1 MADFNFDPMNIKLS
15 DIKVIE
21 RDFGVPF
28 MKFIQRVGKGSGIDM
43 GELSVSELQAM
54 IYIAGAAGGGKKFSL
69 KELDDMSFG
78 DLTGILSDMNI
89 ESEIINPTTG

>member
-28 MKFIQRVGKGSGIDM
+28 MKFIGRIGKSDGIDM
-43 GELSVSELQAM
+43 GELSMSELQAM
-54 IYIAGAAGGGKKFSL
+54 IYIAGAAGGTKRFSL

-78 DLTGILSDMNI
+78 DLTNILSDLNI
-89 ESEIINPTTG
+89 EITPVNPTIG